1 MEKPNSNLLITES
14 PNRNLIQI
22 KKHKFNNQNFTIN
35 ENIFEK
41 KRPMSNSSR
50 QKKFFDYQNLQFSF
64 PYINNSNSNLR
75 EHLKKYINDMTFTT
89 TNVEP
94 YIVPYT
100 PKMINIINKNKLIT
114 EEIQNHIW
122 KYEYLLPKPNPYK
135 TSKLMQVISTQFFP
149 LEIKNQNIKKKKKI
163 ELYRPNYFKKF

>member
-14 PNRNLIQI
+14 PNRKIIKI
-22 KKHKFNNQNFTIN
+22 KKPKINHENLPIN
-35 ENIFEK
+35 ENIIEK
-41 KRPMSNSSR
+41 KRPISNSAR
-50 QKKFFDYQNLQFSF
+50 QKKLFDYQNSQFLF

-75 EHLKKYINDMTFTT
+75 EHLNNYINDMTFTT
-89 TNVEP
+89 RKIEP

-122 KYEYLLPKPNPYK
+122 KYENLFPKPNPYK
-135 TSKLMQVISTQFFP
+135 RSKLMQVISTQFFP
-149 LEIKNQNIKKKKKI
+149 LENRNQNIKKKKKI
-163 ELYRPNYFKKF
+163 EIYHPSYFKKF